1 MQTHRFSK
9 PSDIFLPP
17 PLPPCASL
25 SKGFSRKIAAKI
37 LWVMA
42 AHKVGCGPFPPR
54 SIYPPLPSKT
64 TPWPGHSS
72 HSAHFLRR
80 IFGDTSNDGG
90 RHSRFLISRIISFP
104 LAPPLP
110 TISSSVSRTENDSL
124 IRWMKNE
131 IFSAPPISYF
141 HSYPNSSVKIRFSGY
156 RYRVDKD
163 RVGIIRFVNETVN
176 DAINFNFSKK
186 KRSSFQ
192 VSFEKRTTPRA
203 TVDKPSLR
211 SDNHFWHVE
220 HTRVISDSNEIH
232 RAGIELA
239 YPYTLRTIY
248 DSWNDVLPE

>member
-17 PLPPCASL
+17 PPPPCASL

-104 LAPPLP
+104 RLL
-110 TISSSVSRTENDSL
+110 L
-124 IRWMKNE
+124 
-131 IFSAPPISYF
+131 FL
-141 HSYPNSSVKIRFSGY
+141 
-156 RYRVDKD
+156 RYRPPFRERKTILWSDGWKM
-163 RVGIIRFVNETVN
+163 RYSPLLLFPTSIRILT
-176 DAINFNFSKK
+176 
-186 KRSSFQ
+186 R
-192 VSFEKRTTPRA
+192 PW
-203 TVDKPSLR
+203 R
-211 SDNHFWHVE
+211 SDF
-220 HTRVISDSNEIH
+220 RDIVIASIKIVS
-232 RAGIELA
+232 A
-239 YPYTLRTIY
+239 
-248 DSWNDVLPE
+248 